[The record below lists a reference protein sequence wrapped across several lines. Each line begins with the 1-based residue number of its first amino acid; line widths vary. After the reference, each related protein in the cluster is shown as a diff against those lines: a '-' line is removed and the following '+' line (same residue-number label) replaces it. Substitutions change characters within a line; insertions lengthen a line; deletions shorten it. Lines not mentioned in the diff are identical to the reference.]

1 MILSDTLRWN
11 ISGSLI
17 PKEFFAQ
24 LSLEHLKPSSFF
36 CIFFVYLIF
45 GFLTIYSFKSDVL
58 QFLKKKPSKVQSR
71 GHFIIISFT
80 PEKKIPLRLL
90 VIYDYVFFYVWLGS
104 PRRAL
109 PSAYRSYLSVL
120 SHLLYIF

>member
-1 MILSDTLRWN
+1 MIFSDTLRWN

-58 QFLKKKPSKVQSR
+58 QFLKKKNLTKCNL
-71 GHFIIISFT
+71 GDISSLSLLLRK
-80 PEKKIPLRLL
+80 KKIPLRLL
-90 VIYDYVFFYVWLGS
+90 VIYDYVFFMYGL
-104 PRRAL
+104 AHHDE
-109 PSAYRSYLSVL
+109 PSHQLTVVTCPS
-120 SHLLYIF
+120 

>member
-11 ISGSLI
+11 ISGGLI

-58 QFLKKKPSKVQSR
+58 QFLKKKKPYKVQSR

-90 VIYDYVFFYVWLGS
+90 VIYDYVFFMYGL
-104 PRRAL
+104 AHHDE
-109 PSAYRSYLSVL
+109 PSHQLTVVTCPS
-120 SHLLYIF
+120 